1 MSFKKTI
8 TAITKPQAQD
18 RVPTERDKLYSVLVS
33 FKKVQDNIAKQKEKS
48 LEWAKANNPEK
59 IIISWG
65 WEDIQSIRPSW
76 CKKRCLEAMR
86 GISKGLKD
94 SMTEQGWECLGI
106 AVDLWEGEK

>member
-1 MSFKKTI
+1 MSTKKLSSTI
-8 TAITKPQAQD
+8 TPARKE
-18 RVPTERDKLYSVLVS
+18 TERDKLYSVLVS

-48 LEWAKANNPEK
+48 LAWAKANNPEK

-65 WEDIQSIRPSW
+65 WEDIQSIRPTW
-76 CKKRCLEAMR
+76 DKKRCLEAML

-106 AVDLWEGEK
+106 AVDLWEGEKR